1 VDPLLAN
8 PLFVVGAHRIDQLP
22 ADEGAEIAFAGRSNV
37 GKSSAINALFGRRSL
52 ARISRTPG
60 RTQQLNVFALDDG
73 HRVVDMPGYGF
84 AQVPMSVRRHW
95 DALLER
101 YLRTRRSLRG
111 LILIMDVRHPLTEFD
126 RQMLGWCV
134 AAGMPVHALLTKS
147 DKLGR
152 GAAGNALQKVQR
164 DLEREYHGVSVQLFS
179 AQSRLG
185 VEDARQVLLAMLGR
199 EQGRH

>member
-1 VDPLLAN
+1 MDPLLAN
-8 PLFVVGAHRIDQLP
+8 PQFVVGAHRIDQLP

-37 GKSSAINALFGRRSL
+37 GKSSAINALFGRRAL

-60 RTQQLNVFALDDG
+60 RTQQLNVFALDEG

-95 DALLER
+95 DVLLER
-101 YLRTRRSLRG
+101 YLRTRGSLRG

-134 AAGMPVHALLTKS
+134 AAGMPAHALLTKS

-152 GAAGNALQKVQR
+152 GAAGNALQKVRR
-164 DLEREYHGVSVQLFS
+164 DVERDFPGVSVQLFS

-185 VEDARQVLLAMLGR
+185 VEEGREVLLAMLGR
-199 EQGRH
+199 ERDRR